1 MLSEKYW
8 LAVGWSETCCCDP
21 GRVLCMGMST
31 SMNQGISECLCD
43 RQEVVMEVEPRE
55 GERPIT
61 VLSHLCVSVLF
72 KISVPA

>member
-1 MLSEKYW
+1 
-8 LAVGWSETCCCDP
+8 
-21 GRVLCMGMST
+21 MGMST